1 MAELLTGIG
10 LGDCHQPHTNPPLPT
25 LPKPHAANASRAP
38 DETYPR
44 PLRPMTL
51 SPHSASYAART
62 QGRVEWPVDGGAC
75 PGGDMNAAAVP
86 EIRVTPEPDPLTTPD
101 P

>member
-1 MAELLTGIG
+1 MGSKAEGR
-10 LGDCHQPHTNPPLPT
+10 HPNPT
-25 LPKPHAANASRAP
+25 LPAFSSLTKPLAADASRAP
-38 DETYPR
+38 DKTYPR

-51 SPHSASYAART
+51 SPHSASYAACT

>member
-1 MAELLTGIG
+1 MAAIGSKLTV
-10 LGDCHQPHTNPPLPT
+10 PPKLPT
-25 LPKPHAANASRAP
+25 LPALCSLPNALETAASRVSHK
-38 DETYPR
+38 TYPR